1 MKVVCILVLIDAI
14 SFTSIV
20 VFKYEVGE
28 KEIKAFLTYEYCMPS
43 VTFYIPTPLYLKLC
57 KEPSPSKFIQR
68 LLDEYYHTLE
78 KKVEEQKP
86 ESPKTGNSDSKGD
99 S

>member
-1 MKVVCILVLIDAI
+1 MGA
-14 SFTSIV
+14 
-20 VFKYEVGE
+20 

-43 VTFYIPTPLYLKLC
+43 VTFYIPTSLYLKLC

-78 KKVEEQKP
+78 KKVEDQKP
-86 ESPKTGNSDSKGD
+86 ENIKTGNGNDSKGE